1 MYIIIKVRLGAWYNG
16 SIGVSKTFD
25 GSSILSAPANR
36 MNQTL
41 EFVKIYFK
49 EVVME
54 TKNEIRISNIS
65 KDTQRICEIVEQA
78 LTERESLIR
87 HIHGEIVGY
96 KLGIDSTTSNEYLQS
111 LDTMSVEQL
120 IKTHIQVRQEYLKKL
135 EETYGVNQYRKI

>member
-1 MYIIIKVRLGAWYNG
+1 
-16 SIGVSKTFD
+16 
-25 GSSILSAPANR
+25 
-36 MNQTL
+36 
-41 EFVKIYFK
+41 
-49 EVVME
+49 ME